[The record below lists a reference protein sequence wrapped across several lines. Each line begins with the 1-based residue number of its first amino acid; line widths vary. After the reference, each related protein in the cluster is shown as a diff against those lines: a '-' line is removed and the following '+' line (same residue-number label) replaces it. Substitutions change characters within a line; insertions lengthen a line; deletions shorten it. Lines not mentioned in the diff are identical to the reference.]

1 MSSRSASTGSNLQ
14 RVWQK
19 PVEPPTT
26 CASAFLPVGSEFPH
40 VGGSS
45 PVSHRVPWQ
54 PSRFHPTRSSAPSER
69 SRAAS
74 SPSTDTALLPTR
86 RPSPGVRPCAGDA
99 LVSDCLQ
106 LFSCPRKA
114 LTDYI
119 DLWTVA
125 MVKLPLLW
133 RKGVHSKKS
142 QATNFKRQLLISTH
156 KSFVAPAGNASQWK
170 AVFCTCTRHLIPD
183 HISPSPGAGGIS
195 RMAFAI
201 LAEMAATKELQDCGR
216 GSRVQYTGCAALSS
230 DTGALNLQSPPYN
243 TFNQKPFMS
252 VFSA

>member
-1 MSSRSASTGSNLQ
+1 MGVPLWVTGCPGSLPDFIPPAAPLQ
-14 RVWQK
+14 V
-19 PVEPPTT
+19 
-26 CASAFLPVGSEFPH
+26 
-40 VGGSS
+40 
-45 PVSHRVPWQ
+45 
-54 PSRFHPTRSSAPSER
+54 SAPEQPP
-69 SRAAS
+69 

-170 AVFCTCTRHLIPD
+170 AVFCTLCFSMRCTGRPIPD